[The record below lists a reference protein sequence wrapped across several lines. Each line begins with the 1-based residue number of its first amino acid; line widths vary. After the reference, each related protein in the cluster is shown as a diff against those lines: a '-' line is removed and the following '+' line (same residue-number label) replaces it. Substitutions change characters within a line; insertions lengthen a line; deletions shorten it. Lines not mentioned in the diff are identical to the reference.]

1 MTNYGPQYKKFIDKE
16 ERASKASL
24 QPRNLYRISS
34 YDYADGEP
42 RSLAGINSSLIFV
55 FGIHE
60 KKLNCLKLNDV
71 KPEKFEKWLP
81 TILKPALKESEIDE
95 MKMLDE
101 ILIDSDRSGAR
112 LFESKI
118 KSNPIYL
125 NEPRP
130 YRTYNINGLRMIQEV
145 KLKKEFLK
153 SLL

>member
-1 MTNYGPQYKKFIDKE
+1 MTNYGPQYKKFIEKE
-16 ERASKASL
+16 ERASKSSL
-24 QPRNLYRISS
+24 EPRNLYRVSS
-34 YDYADGEP
+34 YDYADGES

-71 KPEKFEKWLP
+71 KPEKFEKWLA
-81 TILKPALKESEIDE
+81 TILKPSLTEKDIDD
-95 MKMLDE
+95 MKMLED
-101 ILIDSDRSGAR
+101 ILIESDRNGSR

-118 KSNPIYL
+118 KSNPIYN

-130 YRTYNINGLRMIQEV
+130 YRTYNIVGLKFIQEV